1 MLIELITALTFV
13 IAAVDVD
20 RVRIS
25 SHIWVDIPCRLVL
38 ALMALGIFAH
48 SIRLH
53 RDAGAARN

>member
-1 MLIELITALTFV
+1 MLIDLVIGLIFV

-48 SIRLH
+48 SIKLH
-53 RDAGAARN
+53 RDAGAAKN

>member
-25 SHIWVDIPCRLVL
+25 SHIWVDIPCRLAL
-38 ALMALGIFAH
+38 ALMALGIFVH

>member
-25 SHIWVDIPCRLVL
+25 SHIWVDIPCRLAL